1 MTTVAR
7 KEVRC
12 ALCGKRS
19 HCDVIG
25 SWNDFGEQD
34 TELRQYAVGMDPLD
48 LFVVNCPHCG
58 YVAYDLETELQSDRL
73 EEIRQLVAAFHA
85 DKIRKNGDLPI
96 HERYGLLAQIQQTLP
111 ESDEVI
117 AETFL
122 RAAWKADDLSQ
133 DGPATHYR
141 QQAAIYLKG
150 MLVSC
155 PDESEKMAMQ
165 LKLSEVYRRSGEF
178 EPALQL
184 LKSIEADNAVPMLGM
199 LVSAL
204 KRLSESKDRRQH
216 FFKEL
221 FSNG

>member
-1 MTTVAR
+1 MTTVAQ

-12 ALCGKRS
+12 ALCGKKS
-19 HCDVIG
+19 HCNVIG
-25 SWNDFGEQD
+25 SWNDFGDQD

-48 LFVVNCPHCG
+48 LFVVSCPHCG
-58 YVAYDLETELQSDRL
+58 YVAYDLETELQPEWLD
-73 EEIRQLVAAFHA
+73 EIKRLVAAFYA
-85 DKIRKNGDLPI
+85 DKLWKNGDLPI
-96 HERYGLLAQIQQTLP
+96 YEQYWLLAQIQQTLL

-141 QQAAIYLKG
+141 QQAAIYLKK

-155 PDESEKMAMQ
+155 PDESEKVGIQ

-178 EPALQL
+178 ESALQL
-184 LKSIEADNAVPMLGM
+184 MKIIEADNSVPMLRR

-204 KRLSESKDRRQH
+204 KRLSEAIDRRQH
-216 FFKEL
+216 FF
-221 FSNG
+221 